1 MSKQQL
7 EKLSQNGLIKLE
19 DREYFAIDAIS
30 ASLLKRVYNKEFYE
44 VLNKVENS
52 KNDAMKFGSL
62 VHCMVLE
69 PDEFNNRYAVM
80 QELNLR
86 TKEGKESKNLFELEN
101 RDKEIVTQDELRR
114 AQNCLKSLE
123 NAKLL
128 KIFKRGLK
136 EQVALFKMQDLNCKS
151 KIDFYDEK
159 NGLLIDLKTTS
170 KSGEEFL
177 KDCKKFHYNLQMAF
191 YHDGLVQLGKEIK
204 KVLIVGIQ
212 NQKPF
217 KITIAELEQDEL
229 EVGRDKYNLA
239 IKMLNKIKS
248 DNKYKSELETNIL
261 GSNIFKLQSSNFELQ
276 EIEKLKQILG
286 EINE

>member
-19 DREYFAIDAIS
+19 DKEYFAIDAIS

-101 RDKEIVTQDELRR
+101 KDKEIITQDELTK

-136 EQVALFKMQDLNCKS
+136 EQVALFKVQDLDCKS
-151 KIDFYDEK
+151 KIDFFDEK
-159 NGLLIDLKTTS
+159 NGLLIDLKTTC
-170 KSGEEFL
+170 KSGDEFL

-204 KVLIVGIQ
+204 KVLIIGLQ
-212 NQKPF
+212 NKAPF

-239 IKMLNKIKS
+239 IKILNKIKS
-248 DNKYKSELETNIL
+248 DNKYKSELETDIL
-261 GSNIFKLQSSNFELQ
+261 GSNIFKLQTNSWELR
-276 EIEKLKQILG
+276 EIEELKEKLG
-286 EINE
+286 G